1 MQTHI
6 EPRCLLRK
14 EEECSS
20 LFAHQAPGLTAWL
33 PFYILNARD
42 TEGSLGLGP
51 TGCASLVS
59 GPVGLLLFPFP
70 SEKVGAVW
78 HGCSWPQVRP
88 QVARIPDQRPQPLPL
103 GLPHFPNPLLRWVT
117 SRSLGGRTRKTWP
130 RTNRETGHLLL
141 SASRDRHAEIRAASH
156 ISGVHVK
163 YLELVIGSAGFL
175 QIQAKK
181 KLKRVG
187 RNICSQAS
195 PSQGSTVT
203 GTTLIS
209 KSWRSIQWHL
219 VRYSGA
225 QL

>member
-1 MQTHI
+1 M
-6 EPRCLLRK
+6 
-14 EEECSS
+14 
-20 LFAHQAPGLTAWL
+20 
-33 PFYILNARD
+33 
-42 TEGSLGLGP
+42 
-51 TGCASLVS
+51 
-59 GPVGLLLFPFP
+59 
-70 SEKVGAVW
+70 
-78 HGCSWPQVRP
+78 
-88 QVARIPDQRPQPLPL
+88 
-103 GLPHFPNPLLRWVT
+103 
-117 SRSLGGRTRKTWP
+117 
-130 RTNRETGHLLL
+130 LL